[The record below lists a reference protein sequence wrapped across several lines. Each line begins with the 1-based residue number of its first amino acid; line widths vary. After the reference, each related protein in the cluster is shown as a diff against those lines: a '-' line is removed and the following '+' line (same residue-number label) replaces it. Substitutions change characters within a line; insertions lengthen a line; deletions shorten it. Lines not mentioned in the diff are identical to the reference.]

1 MKKKYITPKV
11 ETTMCLVE
19 DFIAATGQG
28 AETETPDGK
37 HDTTTDTN
45 ADGQKSKQYNAWD
58 TWED

>member
-28 AETETPDGK
+28 ASQTTPSGSGSIDQQ
-37 HDTTTDTN
+37 TD
-45 ADGQKSKQYNAWD
+45 ASGQKSKQYNAWD